1 MVVFD
6 GGKNAD
12 FVESVLDLFLG
23 KIGKFDLFQGINL
36 VVLETLDFVDCGVRA
51 LAYVSKK
58 IPSFEVIEK
67 SLSDINIIW
76 PDNFNH
82 SCLEI

>member
-1 MVVFD
+1 M
-6 GGKNAD
+6 
-12 FVESVLDLFLG
+12 
-23 KIGKFDLFQGINL
+23 
-36 VVLETLDFVDCGVRA
+36 VLETLDFVDCGVRA

-76 PDNFNH
+76 PDNFNN